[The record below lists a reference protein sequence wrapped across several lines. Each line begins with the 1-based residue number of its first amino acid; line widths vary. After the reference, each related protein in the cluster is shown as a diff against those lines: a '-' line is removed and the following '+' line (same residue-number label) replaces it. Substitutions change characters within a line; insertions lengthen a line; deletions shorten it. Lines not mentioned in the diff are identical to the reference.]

1 MKIIDKN
8 TDFYDYY
15 QNIYKDDTFTFDRR
29 DSFVL
34 TKEILCDYLEAF
46 TYLSFK
52 NQKFIIPLSYKPNYL
67 LLQICHTYWLF
78 LINITKVNDYGRV
91 KDYEIQLLANW
102 ENINKPRKLC
112 SLEVIDFRY
121 FYSIDGVRNENYIR
135 DVNTN
140 NYRTKREINK
150 HIVYNGDK
158 KVEKH
163 IPLLKACGIA
173 DCIDAL
179 KVYLAFEEYFSLEK
193 SSSERREPLN
203 TTDIDR
209 IERHGFDKK
218 TSFRGK
224 QNRKRR
230 KA

>member
-1 MKIIDKN
+1 MRIIDKN
-8 TDFYDYY
+8 KDFYDFY
-15 QNIYKDDTFTFDRR
+15 QNIYRDDTFTFDRR
-29 DSFVL
+29 DSFIL
-34 TKEILCDYLEAF
+34 TKEILCNYLEAF

-52 NQKFIIPLSYKPNYL
+52 NQRFITSLYKPNYL

-121 FYSIDGVRNENYIR
+121 FYSTDRAQIEDYIR
-135 DVNTN
+135 DINTN
-140 NYRTKREINK
+140 NYRIKREINK
-150 HIVYNGDK
+150 HIVYNGDR

-163 IPLLKACGIA
+163 IPLLKACGIG

-193 SSSERREPLN
+193 TSSERREPLN
-203 TTDIDR
+203 TTDIDK

-224 QNRKRR
+224 QSRNRR
-230 KA
+230 KK